1 MHEKKIV
8 FLWFGSLSGHNKAP
22 TFLFRTQESPGCSFS
37 TASGGFSF
45 KSFSGFLC
53 ILFLLVLLRLL
64 KLPEF
69 VEQSSDQYQ
78 ICTNPCQNL
87 SPHHGNSS

>member
-8 FLWFGSLSGHNKAP
+8 FLWFGLLFGRNKAP
-22 TFLFRTQESPGCSFS
+22 TFLFQTQESPGCSFF

-53 ILFLLVLLRLL
+53 VLFQLL

-69 VEQSSDQYQ
+69 AEQSSDQYQ